1 MTDHILG
8 LESKISSLF
17 FLHSPTGHHKKDF
30 VYLIWPHFMKLLLR
44 GTILVRFIVLLRFL
58 RIKGFALIW

>member
-8 LESKISSLF
+8 LESLFSLN
-17 FLHSPTGHHKKDF
+17 SPPGDHKKIL
-30 VYLIWPHFMKLLLR
+30 YILIRPHIIKLLLR
-44 GTILVRFIVLLRFL
+44 GNILVRFAVLLRSL

>member
-17 FLHSPTGHHKKDF
+17 SLHSPPWRPQKDF
-30 VYLIWPHFMKLLLR
+30 VYLIWPHFIKLLLR
-44 GTILVRFIVLLRFL
+44 GNILVRFVVLLRFL